1 MSRWTDEERL
11 QLIKEFHCA
20 EEPTKLSDLAF
31 KVSRDDINWLIEQ
44 AEKAAHL
51 EETVRIYKLSDEHVR
66 EQAKKVRH
74 LFPLDNIPGYG
85 QLCDKVL
92 ELSGEQSPSLPLETE
107 SEALTGSDQKARVV
121 KHYVS
126 GYREYPVGTIVDVD
140 DEAVFDRGNWLCD
153 QYSDAFQKHFELVKQ
168 ESKNK

>member
-1 MSRWTDEERL
+1 MSRWNDEERL
-11 QLIKEFHCA
+11 QLIKEFHCS

-31 KVSRDDINWLIEQ
+31 RVSRDDINWLIEQ

-66 EQAKKVRH
+66 EQAEKVRY
-74 LFPLDNIPGYG
+74 LFPLENIPGYG

-92 ELSGEQSPSLPLETE
+92 ELTKEHPSSLPTETKQ
-107 SEALTGSDQKARVV
+107 EALTGSGQKARVV

-126 GYREYPVGTIVDVD
+126 GYREYAVGRILDVE

-153 QYSDAFQKHFELVKQ
+153 QYSDAFRKHFELV
-168 ESKNK
+168 E